1 LNNPKL
7 KVNCTCIRVPV
18 YRSHSESITIE
29 FKDRIDAENLAKAVE
44 MGEEFL
50 EKDKKVEISFD
61 GSEIVIT
68 KIISYAITEEFVE
81 ENEKKLKKLGI
92 LK

>member
-1 LNNPKL
+1 MRGGL
-7 KVNCTCIRVPV
+7 
-18 YRSHSESITIE
+18 
-29 FKDRIDAENLAKAVE
+29 KDRIDAENLAKAVE
-44 MGEEFL
+44 RGEEFL

-61 GSEIVIT
+61 GTAIVVT

-81 ENEKKLKKLGI
+81 ENEEKLKKLGI

>member
-1 LNNPKL
+1 MRGGL
-7 KVNCTCIRVPV
+7 
-18 YRSHSESITIE
+18 
-29 FKDRIDAENLAKAVE
+29 KDRIDAENLAKAIE
-44 MGEEFL
+44 RGEEFL

-61 GSEIVIT
+61 GTAIVVT

-81 ENEKKLKKLGI
+81 ENEEKLKKLGI

>member
-1 LNNPKL
+1 MRGGL
-7 KVNCTCIRVPV
+7 
-18 YRSHSESITIE
+18 
-29 FKDRIDAENLAKAVE
+29 KDRIDAENLAKAVE
-44 MGEEFL
+44 KGEEFL

>member
-1 LNNPKL
+1 MRGGL
-7 KVNCTCIRVPV
+7 
-18 YRSHSESITIE
+18 
-29 FKDRIDAENLAKAVE
+29 KDRIDAENLAKAVE

-50 EKDKKVEISFD
+50 EKDKKVEIYFD